1 MKFIFGLL
9 GFWAALTLPAAAGI
23 TTTAWGG
30 VDGKGVDLFTLTNA
44 RGMEAKITNYGG
56 VITAIRVPGR
66 DGKMTDVVQGFDSLA
81 AYTDQTYGGRYG
93 ATIGR
98 FANRIKN
105 NTFTLDR
112 VTYHISRDA
121 YVLKEANNKPYDERV
136 WDAATKDGAEPQLTL
151 SLIDRAGT
159 MGFPGTLRVQV
170 TFTLTRDNVLR
181 MAYRA
186 ISDKATIIS
195 LTNHAYFNMAGD
207 ASGPVLDQLLTVNA
221 DQITAVDEQNVPT
234 GAMRNVAGTAFDF
247 RQPTPIGA
255 HINDPDPAI
264 QRTKGFDQNY
274 AINGKPGTLR
284 LAARLEDPKSGRVM
298 EEWTTQAGLQ
308 VYSAN
313 YAPPPVG
320 LAKGY
325 QVHSA
330 VALEAQA
337 FPNAPNVP
345 SFPSAVLPRD
355 VVYNQ
360 VTEYRFSTS
369 P

>member
-1 MKFIFGLL
+1 MKFIFVFAGLL
-9 GFWAALTLPAAAGI
+9 ALTAPAAAGI
-23 TTTAWGG
+23 TGTAWGG
-30 VDGKGVDLFTLTNA
+30 VNGKGVDLFTLTNA
-44 RGMEAKITNYGG
+44 RGMEVKITNYGG
-56 VITAIRVPGR
+56 VITSIRVPGK

-81 AYTDQTYGGRYG
+81 TYTDPNYRGRYG

-98 FANRIKN
+98 FANRIKDN
-105 NTFTLDR
+105 SFTLDG
-112 VTYHISRDA
+112 VTYRISRDT
-121 YVLKEANNKPYDERV
+121 LRESENKPYDERV
-136 WDAATKDGAEPQLTL
+136 WDASPKDGAEPQLTL

-159 MGFPGTLRVQV
+159 MGFPGTLRLQV
-170 TFTLTRDNVLR
+170 TFTLTRNNVLR

-186 ISDKATIIS
+186 TSDKNTVIS

-207 ASGPVLDQLLTVNA
+207 ASGSVLDQLLTVNA
-221 DQITAVDEQNVPT
+221 DQITAVDDQNVPT
-234 GAMRNVAGTAFDF
+234 GEMRNVANTGFDY
-247 RQPTPIGA
+247 RKPTPIGA

-264 QRTKGFDQNY
+264 QRAKGLDQNY

-284 LAARLEDPKSGRVM
+284 LAARLEDPKSGRVL

-308 VYSAN
+308 VYTAN
-313 YAPPPVG
+313 YAPPPAG

-345 SFPSAVLPRD
+345 SFPSAVLPLD
-355 VVYNQ
+355 TVYNQ
-360 VTEYRFSTS
+360 VTEYRFSVR